1 MLEEASGFGT
11 GGGGGG
17 DWYLTTTFFGGGFG
31 MNLGGGSK
39 GGVGGIRSLAPIGKA
54 VLAIIW
60 QKLSNKWSAKK
71 PLFSPGFFMI
81 HFLQVVQMLHR
92 FRNELG
98 FLQSKM
104 HREIYGK
111 KIILA

>member
-39 GGVGGIRSLAPIGKA
+39 GGVGGI
-54 VLAIIW
+54 
-60 QKLSNKWSAKK
+60 Q
-71 PLFSPGFFMI
+71 
-81 HFLQVVQMLHR
+81 
-92 FRNELG
+92 
-98 FLQSKM
+98 
-104 HREIYGK
+104 
-111 KIILA
+111 